1 MMRFEKQFASFLGEE
16 KNIDV
21 VKPSKS
27 FAPLLL
33 LLVVVVP
40 NKTEDD
46 DDDAEDEEVESNA
59 PCANPRQREES

>member
-1 MMRFEKQFASFLGEE
+1 MRFDEKQFASFLGE

-33 LLVVVVP
+33 LD
-40 NKTEDD
+40 KTEDD
-46 DDDAEDEEVESNA
+46 DDDEAEDEEDESNNP